1 MKKRILLLSFIALSS
16 IPAFAQNVPSYV
28 PSNGLVGW
36 WPFNGNANDES
47 GNGNNGTVN
56 GATLTT
62 DRFGSINQA
71 YSFVNSSIVVNNPTG
86 LPTGN
91 APYTLS
97 CWFNNFN
104 NDNGSMIFYGD
115 YQQNQAN
122 GLRLAENYCNN
133 SVGMPYGIVNNWFF
147 NDCGYCTNDSMDIKR
162 NFWNHVL
169 ISYDGNQRNLYLNN
183 QLKASLIDNNLNIV
197 NTSSILFGLVNN
209 SSGYNFNGKLDDIGI
224 WDRALTPQ
232 EINSIYNGN
241 LCFQTITVTDTLLI
255 NMGISG
261 FNPVTYND
269 TIKIYPNPT
278 NDHITID
285 YGNYPSFNGYQL
297 KIENS
302 LGQTMFQTSI
312 TQQSS
317 YISLSTW
324 TGNGLYFV
332 HIIDPQGNTI
342 DIRKIILQ

>member
-1 MKKRILLLSFIALSS
+1 MC
-16 IPAFAQNVPSYV
+16 AFAQNVPSYV

-47 GNGNNGTVN
+47 GTGNNGTVN

-71 YSFVNSSIVVNNPTG
+71 YNFVNSSIVVNNPTG

-133 SVGMPYGIVNNWFF
+133 SVGMPYGVVNNWFF
-147 NDCGYCTNDSMDIKR
+147 NDCGYCTNDSMEIKR

-169 ISYDGNQRNLYLNN
+169 ISYDGNERKLYLNN
-183 QLKASLIDNNLNIV
+183 QLKASLINNNLNIV

-209 SSGYNFNGKLDDIGI
+209 SSGYNFHGKLDDIGI

-232 EINSIYNGN
+232 EVNSVYNGN

-255 NMGISG
+255 NMGING
-261 FNPVTYND
+261 FNPVTYNN
-269 TIKIYPNPT
+269 TIKIFPNPT
-278 NDHITID
+278 HDHITID
-285 YGNYPSFNGYQL
+285 FGNYSSLSGYQL
-297 KIENS
+297 LIENS
-302 LGQTMFQTSI
+302 IGQTMFQTTI
-312 TQQSS
+312 NQQSS